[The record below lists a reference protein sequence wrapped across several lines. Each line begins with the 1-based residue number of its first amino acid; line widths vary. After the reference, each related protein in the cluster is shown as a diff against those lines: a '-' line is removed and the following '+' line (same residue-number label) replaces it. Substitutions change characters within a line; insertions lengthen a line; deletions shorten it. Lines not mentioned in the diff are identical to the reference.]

1 MKFKLMVGVIVVAF
15 LAAAIYVNAKTTP
28 NHSQSNVK
36 TGNFATLVGQPAPDF
51 SLPSYDGRTVSLSS
65 LRGKTVVLFF
75 SEGLM
80 CYPACWNQIAA
91 LGSDQALNTDKIVTA
106 SVVTDQKDEWAAA
119 IKKMPAMGQETL
131 LFDTD
136 EAVSNSYGMLNLPSS
151 MHKGVKP
158 GHTYVVIGPD
168 GVVRYTYDDQN
179 MGIQNDKLMAEIN
192 KL

>member
-1 MKFKLMVGVIVVAF
+1 MKLKLIIGAIVATLLVAVV
-15 LAAAIYVNAKTTP
+15 YVNTKTTS
-28 NHSQSNVK
+28 HSTEATQPTV
-36 TGNFATLVGQPAPDF
+36 NFSTLVGQPAPDF
-51 SLPSYDGRTVSLSS
+51 NLTSYNGQAVNLSS

-91 LGSDQALNTDKIVTA
+91 LGSDQALNNDKVTTASIVTD
-106 SVVTDQKDEWAAA
+106 TPDEWAAA

-136 EAVSNSYGMLNLPSS
+136 KVVSTAYGTLNLESS
-151 MHKGVKP
+151 MHRGLKP
-158 GHTYVVIGPD
+158 GHSYVIIDANGI
-168 GVVRYTYDDQN
+168 VRYTYDDPN
-179 MGIQNDKLMAEIN
+179 MGVENDKLITEIN